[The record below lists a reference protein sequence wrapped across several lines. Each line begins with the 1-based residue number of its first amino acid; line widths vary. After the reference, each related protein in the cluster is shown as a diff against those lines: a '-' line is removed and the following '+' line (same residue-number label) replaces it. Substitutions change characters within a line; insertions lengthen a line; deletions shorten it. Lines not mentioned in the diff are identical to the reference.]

1 MTPHRAGHA
10 AVLGGGMSGILAAR
24 ALSDHFAEVT
34 IIERDQLP
42 DQPDF
47 RKGVPQA
54 GTCTPSGRAGCA
66 RPSSCCRASR
76 RTCSRLALVR
86 CGFRRT
92 SAG

>member
-10 AVLGGGMSGILAAR
+10 AVIGGGMSGILAAR

-34 IIERDQLP
+34 VIERDQLP

-54 GTCTPSGRAGCA
+54 RHLHTFWAGCA
-66 RPSSCCRASR
+66 RTSSCCRESR